1 MQGILGCKPPP
12 RENLGIWTR
21 VHLPLQPQS
30 KPVYLA
36 GTCSLLAV
44 SARLL
49 AQLLNGK
56 RQEGPSEVPP
66 GMLAP
71 DTEAMLKIGMSS
83 KATVGPK
90 CTGTLPCHV

>member
-1 MQGILGCKPPP
+1 MRNNKSKEINSV
-12 RENLGIWTR
+12 ENIAWQMWKEKWPGDSS
-21 VHLPLQPQS
+21 QF
-30 KPVYLA
+30 LA

-66 GMLAP
+66 GMPAP
-71 DTEAMLKIGMSS
+71 DTEAMLKIGVSS